1 MSYLPFDADL
11 RPARE
16 RLPEG
21 ACDCHFHFFQ
31 EFERFPVSSAAA
43 YVPTPATIEDYRRMC
58 KAYGV
63 DRGVLV
69 HPSVYGADHS
79 SYEVFMAAN
88 QDWLRGVAVAPA
100 NVDAASLERWHAL
113 GTRGTRINRAFA
125 NGPSDQDIDT
135 IIDKIKP
142 LGWHAQVFAP
152 LLQEPGL
159 IRRIADRG
167 VSVVVDHLGYAPA
180 DALIS
185 SEPFKDLLAL
195 MREGQ
200 AWLKLSGP
208 YRSSNQMPKYPDL
221 RPVIDALLHANSDRA
236 VWGTDWPH
244 PHIDAMPNDGD
255 LVDLIFDWLPDPQL
269 RQKIL
274 VDNPTRLYWSD

>member
-1 MSYLPFDADL
+1 MSYLPFDTNL

-31 EFERFPVSSAAA
+31 EFERFPLSPAAA
-43 YVPTPATIEDYRRMC
+43 YVPTPATVEDYRRMC
-58 KAYGV
+58 KAFGI

-88 QDWLRGVAVAPA
+88 LSWLRGVAVAPA
-100 NVDAASLERWHAL
+100 NVDTASLERWHAL

-125 NGPSDQDIDT
+125 NGPSDRDINI

-159 IRRIADRG
+159 IRQIADRG
-167 VSVVVDHLGYAPA
+167 VPVVVDHLGYGPV
-180 DALIS
+180 DALLA
-185 SEPFKDLLAL
+185 SEAFKSLIAL

-200 AWLKLSGP
+200 AWVKLSGP
-208 YRSSNQMPKYPDL
+208 YRSSSQMPGYPDL
-221 RPVIDALLHANSDRA
+221 RRIIDALLHANPDRA

-244 PHIDAMPNDGD
+244 PHVDAMPNDGD
-255 LVDLIFDWLPDPQL
+255 LVDLIFDWLPDAEL
-269 RQKIL
+269 RQKVL